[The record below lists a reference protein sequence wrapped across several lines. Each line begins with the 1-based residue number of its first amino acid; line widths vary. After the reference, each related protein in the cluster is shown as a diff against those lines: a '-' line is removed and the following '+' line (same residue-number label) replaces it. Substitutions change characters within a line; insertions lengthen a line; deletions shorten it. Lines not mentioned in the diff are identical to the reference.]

1 MSSCSTYVVFGASQL
16 YKKHNGFQF
25 LMDQIV
31 LELETKI
38 WELGVGAKKFRCLEL
53 EPELEI

>member
-1 MSSCSTYVVFGASQL
+1 
-16 YKKHNGFQF
+16 
-25 LMDQIV
+25 MDQIV